1 MKCLARVVLL
11 VLCLLGSARAAEI
24 RVAVAANFTAPMKK
38 IADAFGAAT
47 GHKALLSFGA
57 TGDLYAQIKSGA
69 LYDMLLAADEK
80 TPLRLEHEG
89 LAVPGTRFT
98 YAMGRLVLWSAIP
111 GLVDDEGR
119 VLRNSSDLIG
129 VANPDV
135 APYGAA
141 AVDAMSRLGLLNALR
156 PRFVQGADIAQI
168 YQLVA
173 AGNVPLG
180 FVALSQV
187 MQEGRITNGSA
198 WIVPYQFHAQIRQD
212 AVVLATGKDN
222 EAAAALVKFL
232 KRGRAHALISAYGYR
247 Y

>member
-1 MKCLARVVLL
+1 MKHLARVVLL
-11 VLCLLGSARAAEI
+11 VLCLLGAARAAEVK
-24 RVAVAANFTAPMKK
+24 VAVAANFTAPMKK
-38 IADAFGAAT
+38 IADAFAAAS

-69 LYDMLLAADEK
+69 PFDMLLAADEQ
-80 TPLRLEHEG
+80 TPLRLEREG

-111 GLVDDEGR
+111 GVVDDEGQ
-119 VLRNSSDLIG
+119 VLRNTSGLIG
-129 VANPDV
+129 VPNPKL

-141 AVDAMSRLGLLNALR
+141 AVDAMSRLGLLKSLQ
-156 PRFVQGADIAQI
+156 PRFVQGADVAQI
-168 YQLVA
+168 YRLVA

-198 WIVPYQFHAQIRQD
+198 WVVPYQFHAQIRQD
-212 AVVLATGKDN
+212 GVVLAAGKDN
-222 EAAAALVKFL
+222 EAAAALAKFL
-232 KRGRAHALISAYGYR
+232 KGDRAHAVISAYGYR